1 MKKNHLV
8 NFATTLLISF
18 VLGGIWLIKN
28 NSFKETNYATI
39 IPWGNIFLLLGFVA
53 FALTLFI
60 YLSIRT
66 NKNSL
71 FLQATDSKP
80 LSSPKKDLSPG
91 YLQSSDNENN
101 GLLMEALHFERK
113 KLYNILD
120 NLPILFHVQAPDH
133 SVPFANKLF
142 REKFGDI
149 ENHKC
154 FEIMHRRNSPCEKCI
169 PFKIIDTQKSETSIW
184 SAFDGKTYLTIMT
197 PFRDVDDG
205 PLVLEMA
212 IDITK
217 QFKAQEELKEANMKL
232 IHAEKLSAAGKLA
245 ASIAHEFNNPIY
257 GVRNVLEELYE
268 EVDLNDNQDRMMSLA
283 IKECNRMASLVEKL
297 MDLNRPSPGILSRVN
312 VHKILNEVV
321 ALVEKKLNER
331 NITIEKLYIENLPEI
346 MAVEDQLKQI
356 FLNIIQNAEE
366 SISTGSGKITI
377 SSDKF
382 DEFIVIH
389 FQDTGGGIKPE
400 IKESI
405 FNPFF
410 TTKAK
415 APQKG
420 TGLGLSVTYGIVK
433 SWGGEIS
440 VQSKVGTGTA
450 FSLRFLIN
458 GPKNLKNVDT
468 INSSQFKTS

>member
-1 MKKNHLV
+1 MKKNYLV
-8 NFATTLLISF
+8 NFVATLFISF
-18 VLGGIWLIKN
+18 ILGGIWLIKN
-28 NSFKETNYATI
+28 DSFKDTSYGTF
-39 IPWGNIFLLLGFVA
+39 IPWGNIFLLIGFVA
-53 FALTLFI
+53 FSLAFFI

-66 NKNSL
+66 DKNN
-71 FLQATDSKP
+71 
-80 LSSPKKDLSPG
+80 LSSQLIVSNEIPNKKTSSKNLSLPS
-91 YLQSSDNENN
+91 LEKDSDN
-101 GLLMEALHFERK
+101 LLMGALHLERK
-113 KLYNILD
+113 KLYNMFD
-120 NLPILFHVQAPDH
+120 NLPILFHVQAPDY

-142 REKFGDI
+142 RERFG
-149 ENHKC
+149 ENENLKC
-154 FEIMHRRNSPCEKCI
+154 YEIMHKRNSPCEKCI
-169 PFKIIDTQKSETSIW
+169 PFKIFESQKSETSIW
-184 SAFDGKTYLTIMT
+184 NAFDGKTYLTVMT
-197 PFRDVDDG
+197 PFSDINDG
-205 PLVLEMA
+205 PLILEMA

-217 QFKAQEELKEANMKL
+217 QFKAQEELKKANMQL

-257 GVRNVLEELYE
+257 GVRNVLEELYGE
-268 EVDLNDNQDRMMSLA
+268 MDLTGNQDRMMGLA
-283 IKECNRMASLVEKL
+283 IKECNRMAGLVEKL
-297 MDLNRPSPGILSRVN
+297 MDLNRPSPGILSQVN

-321 ALVEKKLNER
+321 ALVEKKLNAR

-356 FLNIIQNAEE
+356 FLNVIQNAEE
-366 SISTGSGKITI
+366 SISDESGKITI

-410 TTKAK
+410 TTKA
-415 APQKG
+415 PQKG

-433 SWGGEIS
+433 SWGGEIT

-450 FSLRFLIN
+450 FSLRLLIK
-458 GPKNLKNVDT
+458 GPKNLEEADT
-468 INSSQFKTS
+468 ISGSQF

>member
-1 MKKNHLV
+1 MKKNYLV
-8 NFATTLLISF
+8 NFAATLFISF
-18 VLGGIWLIKN
+18 ILGGIWLIKN
-28 NSFKETNYATI
+28 DSFQETNYETF
-39 IPWGNIFLLLGFVA
+39 IPWGNIFLLIGFVA
-53 FALTLFI
+53 FSLTLFI
-60 YLSIRT
+60 YLSFRT
-66 NKNSL
+66 NKNNLFPQKITSSKTPNQQTRLENLSFQNLDNNSENSL
-71 FLQATDSKP
+71 M
-80 LSSPKKDLSPG
+80 G
-91 YLQSSDNENN
+91 
-101 GLLMEALHFERK
+101 ALKLERK
-113 KLYNILD
+113 KLYNMFD
-120 NLPILFHVQAPDH
+120 SLPILFHVQAPDY

-142 REKFGDI
+142 IERFGGAK
-149 ENHKC
+149 NRKC
-154 FEIMHRRNSPCEKCI
+154 FEIMHKRNSPCERCI
-169 PFKIIDTQKSETSIW
+169 PFKILDSQKSETSIW
-184 SAFDGKTYLTIMT
+184 NAFDGKTYLTIMT
-197 PFRDVDDG
+197 PFSDVNDG
-205 PLVLEMA
+205 PLILEMA

-257 GVRNVLEELYE
+257 GVRNVLEELYGE
-268 EVDLNDNQDRMMSLA
+268 IDLTGNQDRMMGLA
-283 IKECNRMASLVEKL
+283 IKECNRMAGLVEKL
-297 MDLNRPSPGILSRVN
+297 MDLNRPSPGILSQVN

-366 SISTGSGKITI
+366 SISNESGKITI

-410 TTKAK
+410 TTKA
-415 APQKG
+415 PQKG

-450 FSLRFLIN
+450 FSLRLLIN
-458 GPKNLKNVDT
+458 GPQNLEDEDM
-468 INSSQFKTS
+468 INNSQFRAS

>member
-1 MKKNHLV
+1 MKKNHWV
-8 NFATTLLISF
+8 NFAATLLISF
-18 VLGGIWLIKN
+18 FLGGIWLIKN
-28 NSFKETNYATI
+28 NSFKETNHETL
-39 IPWGNIFLLLGFVA
+39 IPWGNIFLLLGFVT
-53 FALTLFI
+53 FSLTLFI

-66 NKNSL
+66 NK
-71 FLQATDSKP
+71 DS
-80 LSSPKKDLSPG
+80 LSSRIIDPKQTSNQKESLYSPSF
-91 YLQSSDNENN
+91 QSLGNVNDD
-101 GLLMEALHFERK
+101 LLMKALYFERK
-113 KLYNILD
+113 KLYDMLD
-120 NLPILFHVQAPDH
+120 NLPILFHVQAPDY
-133 SVPFANKLF
+133 SIPFANKF
-142 REKFGDI
+142 FKERFGEI
-149 ENHKC
+149 ENKKC
-154 FEIMHRRNSPCEKCI
+154 FEIMHKRTSPCEKCI
-169 PFKIIDTQKSETSIW
+169 PFKIMDTQKSETSIW
-184 SAFDGKTYLTIMT
+184 NAFDGKNYLTIMT
-197 PFRDVDDG
+197 PFSDVDDS
-205 PLVLEMA
+205 PLILEMA
-212 IDITK
+212 IDISR

-268 EVDLNDNQDRMMSLA
+268 EIDLKDNQDRMMSLA
-283 IKECNRMASLVEKL
+283 IKECNRMAGLVEKL
-297 MDLNRPSPGILSRVN
+297 MDLNRPSPGILTRVN
-312 VHKILNEVV
+312 VHGILNEVV
-321 ALVEKKLNER
+321 ELVEKKLNER
-331 NITIEKLYIENLPEI
+331 NITIEKLYIEHLPEI

-382 DEFIVIH
+382 DDFIVIH

-400 IKESI
+400 LKESI

-410 TTKAK
+410 TTK

-458 GPKNLKNVDT
+458 GPKNLENFDT
-468 INSSQFKTS
+468 IKNS